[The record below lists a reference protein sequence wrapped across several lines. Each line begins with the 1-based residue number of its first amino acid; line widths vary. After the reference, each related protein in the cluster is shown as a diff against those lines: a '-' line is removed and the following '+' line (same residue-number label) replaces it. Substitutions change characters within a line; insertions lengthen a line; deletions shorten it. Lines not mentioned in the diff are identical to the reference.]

1 MPRRKS
7 TDESSPWL
15 RLAGLGME
23 LAGAIL
29 GFVLVGYWIDRSFDT
44 RPWGLLICALCG
56 LIGGLYNFFRSSL
69 KALSPTGSQRS
80 DSQGPDRSHGE
91 K

>member
-1 MPRRKS
+1 MPQRKS

-15 RLAGLGME
+15 RLAGLGAE

-44 RPWGLLICALCG
+44 SPWGLLICALFG

-69 KALSPTGSQRS
+69 KALSSSGSDRS
-80 DSQGPDRSHGE
+80 DRSPRE
-91 K
+91 R

>member
-15 RLAGLGME
+15 RLAGLGAE

-29 GFVLVGYWIDRSFDT
+29 GFVLVGYWIDKTFDT

-56 LIGGLYNFFRSSL
+56 LVGGLYNFFRSSL
-69 KALSPTGSQRS
+69 KALSPPGSERSRSQR
-80 DSQGPDRSHGE
+80 E

>member
-15 RLAGLGME
+15 RLAGLGVE

-44 RPWGLLICALCG
+44 HPWGLLICALCG

-69 KALSPTGSQRS
+69 KAMSRSGSQRS
-80 DSQGPDRSHGE
+80 GRSHGE
-91 K
+91 S

>member
-15 RLAGLGME
+15 RLAGSGME

-29 GFVLVGYWIDRSFDT
+29 GFVLVGYWIDRSFNT
-44 RPWGLLICALCG
+44 HPWGLLICALCG
-56 LIGGLYNFFRSSL
+56 LVGGLYNFFRSSL
-69 KALSPTGSQRS
+69 KALGSSGSAPSGRSQRE
-80 DSQGPDRSHGE
+80 R
-91 K
+91 